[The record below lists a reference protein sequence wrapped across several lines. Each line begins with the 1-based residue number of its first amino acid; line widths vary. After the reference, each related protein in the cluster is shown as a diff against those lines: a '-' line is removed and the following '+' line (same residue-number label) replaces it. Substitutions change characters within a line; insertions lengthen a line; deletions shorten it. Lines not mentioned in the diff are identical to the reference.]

1 MANTTLFLIITVVIA
16 AILVLWFGYMS
27 RRRAQLKARFGP
39 EYDRTVK
46 DVGNP
51 RKAEAL
57 LDERAKRVSRYS
69 IRPLSP
75 EEQQRFL
82 AAWTDVQGRFVDD
95 PAGAVTDA
103 DVLVADLMEARGYPT
118 TDFDHRAEDVSVDH
132 PAVVH
137 QYREAHEVAV
147 RHAHAGVATE
157 DFRKALVHYRALFDD
172 LLDVRQPVRKPA

>member
-1 MANTTLFLIITVVIA
+1 MTNTTLILIITVVIA

-27 RRRAQLKARFGP
+27 SRRAQLKAHFGP

-57 LDERAKRVSRYS
+57 LDARAKRVSRYS
-69 IRPLSP
+69 IRSLSP
-75 EEQQRFL
+75 EEHQRFL
-82 AAWTDVQGRFVDD
+82 AAWTDVQARFVDD
-95 PAGAVTDA
+95 PAGAVA

-132 PAVVH
+132 PAVVPH
-137 QYREAHEVAV
+137 YREAHEIAV
-147 RHAHAGVATE
+147 RHARAGVATE
-157 DFRKALVHYRALFDD
+157 DLRQAIVHYRALFDD
-172 LLDVRQPVRKPA
+172 LLDVRQPVRKLA